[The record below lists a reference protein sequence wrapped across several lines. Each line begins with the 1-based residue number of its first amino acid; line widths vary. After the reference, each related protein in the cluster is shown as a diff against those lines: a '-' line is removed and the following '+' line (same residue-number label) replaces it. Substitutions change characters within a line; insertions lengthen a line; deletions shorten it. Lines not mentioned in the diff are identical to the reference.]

1 MKYGI
6 IADNLAERTIV
17 QRTSTHRNAYAYTLL
32 SGGLLLVLVLPFIG
46 RPYWDDELFSV
57 RTASGLN
64 TMLDTF
70 RQYENNMALYYWMLL
85 GWIKLF
91 GVSEIATRSLSLIF
105 AILSLVAYQRL
116 ANRFFASNI
125 SFLSGLVLLLNP
137 LFLCYSI
144 ETRSYSL
151 MILLGIVSTDLFLRL
166 LTQRKAWHFVLY
178 GLTLSAAV
186 YSHYFGAL
194 MIPVHAAV
202 MLFWRSRPGAW
213 KDMVMTWALVALSV
227 SPLAI
232 FRPAST
238 EQINWIGRPDLKTAI
253 AAAIHLFGSAGIMI
267 ALAGIWSYFRIKAP
281 MRAGRAVRDLALLA
295 LTWIFLP
302 LALTFFFSLLVKPV
316 FQERYLVASIPA
328 AALLAGHVMHKS
340 RLSGWPI
347 HWLLAVLLA
356 FQAFNVHQTLDQ
368 KGSGFDQ
375 VTAYIDRNAG
385 PKDMVLAYPFFRAD
399 HYSFYLGQQSPS
411 KQYLS
416 PVPIHS
422 APYLPGGGGRDPDPD
437 LARLDSLSAHRDRS
451 FLICNIGPREAD
463 GRQNRTWLPEIDK
476 VLSRHYTHRDT
487 IVFRPDYILPVRLIV
502 YSK

>member
-6 IADNLAERTIV
+6 IADNLAERTLV
-17 QRTSTHRNAYAYTLL
+17 QRTSTQRNAYAYTLL
-32 SGGLLLVLVLPFIG
+32 SSGLLLVLVLPFIG

-57 RTASGLN
+57 RTASGMH

-151 MILLGIVSTDLFLRL
+151 MILLGIVSTDFFLRL
-166 LTQRKAWHFVLY
+166 LAQRKAWHFVLY

-186 YSHYFGAL
+186 YAHYFGAL
-194 MIPVHAAV
+194 MIPVHAGV

-213 KDMVMTWALVALSV
+213 KDMLMTWALVALSV

-281 MRAGRAVRDLALLA
+281 LRAGRAMRDLALLA

-302 LALTFFFSLLVKPV
+302 LALTFFFSLLVKP
-316 FQERYLVASIPA
+316 
-328 AALLAGHVMHKS
+328 
-340 RLSGWPI
+340 
-347 HWLLAVLLA
+347 
-356 FQAFNVHQTLDQ
+356 
-368 KGSGFDQ
+368 
-375 VTAYIDRNAG
+375 
-385 PKDMVLAYPFFRAD
+385 
-399 HYSFYLGQQSPS
+399 
-411 KQYLS
+411 
-416 PVPIHS
+416 
-422 APYLPGGGGRDPDPD
+422 
-437 LARLDSLSAHRDRS
+437 
-451 FLICNIGPREAD
+451 
-463 GRQNRTWLPEIDK
+463 
-476 VLSRHYTHRDT
+476 
-487 IVFRPDYILPVRLIV
+487 
-502 YSK
+502 